1 MKDTFEE
8 SSIPKTKRDKRF
20 LKNEKKKK
28 KKNMKQS
35 DKDKT
40 ETTRNK

>member
-20 LKNEKKKK
+20 LKNEKKKEEK
-28 KKNMKQS
+28 YEAK
-35 DKDKT
+35 
-40 ETTRNK
+40 